1 MGKRKKIL
9 LLLAALIGFNLLV
22 FGAFYFSINAQ
33 NSQSIKNPLTSFGE
47 NPNPTPFP
55 FQELTIPYLKERVYE
70 SSLAERRQV
79 EETSTYTGYLTSYDS
94 DSLNVNGYLAIPKGE
109 MPQGGWPAIV
119 FVHGYIPPNSY
130 QTLSNYSSYVDYLAR
145 NGFVV
150 FKIDLRGHGS
160 SEGEA
165 GGSYF
170 SGDYI
175 IDVLNAKA
183 ALQGLEGVNP
193 TKIGFWGHS
202 MAGNVVTRAMAA
214 SPDTPAVAVWA
225 GAVYTY
231 DDMQEFGIDD
241 NSYRPPSD
249 DSPSRQ
255 ERNKLFDTHGRF
267 DSNSDFWKMVPFT
280 NYLSDIKG
288 AISLNH
294 AKDDNV
300 VSIEYSRNLANILDN
315 NNVDFELNEY
325 DGGGHNI
332 TGTYFNQA
340 MQKTVNFFNERL
352 R

>member
-9 LLLAALIGFNLLV
+9 LLLGALIGFNLLV

-33 NSQSIKNPLTSFGE
+33 NNNTINNPLTSFGE
-47 NPNPTPFP
+47 NPSPTPFP
-55 FQELTIPYLKERVYE
+55 FQELTIPYLREREYK
-70 SSLAERRQV
+70 STLAERRQAQ
-79 EETSTYTGYLTSYDS
+79 ETSTYTGFLTSYDS
-94 DSLNVNGYLAIPKGE
+94 DNLKINGYLTIPKGE
-109 MPQGGWPAIV
+109 MPEGGWPAII
-119 FVHGYIPPNSY
+119 FVHGYIPPDNY
-130 QTLSNYSSYVDYLAR
+130 QTLSNYSSYVDYLAK
-145 NGFVV
+145 NDFVV
-150 FKIDLRGHGS
+150 FKIDLRGHGT
-160 SEGEA
+160 SEGEP
-165 GGSYF
+165 GGSYY

-183 ALQGLEGVNP
+183 ALESSDFVDEEN
-193 TKIGFWGHS
+193 IGFWGHS

-214 SPDTPAVAVWA
+214 SPNTPAVAVWA

-231 DDMQEFGIDD
+231 EDMQKFGIDD

-249 DSPSRQ
+249 DSPSRR
-255 ERNKLFDTHGRF
+255 ERDQLFETHGRF
-267 DSNSDFWKMVPFT
+267 DSGSDFWRMVPFT

-294 AKDDNV
+294 AKDDAV
-300 VSIEYSRNLANILDN
+300 VSIEYSRNLSNILNDN
-315 NNVDFELNEY
+315 NVNFELNEY

-340 MQKTVNFFNERL
+340 MQRTVEFFYEYL